1 MNFSSTLSEM
11 TPTAYGAAFA
21 GGLFLG
27 MIVLLETGQRIGTRR
42 LTRDPDGA
50 QKGLGVVDG
59 AVFSLLGLLIAF
71 TFAGAATRFDGRR
84 QLVIEEANTIGTA
97 YQRVDVLPDQAQ
109 PALRDLFRQYLDARL
124 ETYRK
129 LPDLDAAKTALARS
143 RALQTAIW
151 SNAIAACR
159 DSGSQA
165 AHMLLLPALNPMFD
179 VATTRIEVTNIHPP
193 LIIFAMIGVLSLA
206 ASLLAGYGMAGRKS
220 PSYIHTVAFAA
231 VMSLTVYII
240 IDIEYPR
247 AGLINVQ
254 GADRVL
260 VELRESMK

>member
-1 MNFSSTLSEM
+1 M
-11 TPTAYGAAFA
+11 TPTAYGAVFA

-27 MIVLLETGQRIGTRR
+27 MLVLLETGRRIGTRR
-42 LTRDPDGA
+42 LARDPDGA

-71 TFAGAATRFDGRR
+71 TFSGAATRFDGRR
-84 QLVIEEANTIGTA
+84 QLIVEEANTIGTA
-97 YQRVDVLPDQAQ
+97 YQRIDVLPDRVQ

-124 ETYRK
+124 DTYRK
-129 LPDLDAAKTALARS
+129 LPDVAAANVELARS
-143 RALQTAIW
+143 RAVQTAIW
-151 SNAIAACR
+151 SYATAACR
-159 DSGSQA
+159 DSGSQP

-179 VATTRIEVTNIHPP
+179 IATTRVEAMSIHPP

-206 ASLLAGYGMAGRKS
+206 AALLAGYGMAGSKS
-220 PSYIHTVAFAA
+220 PSWVHAAAFAG
-231 VMSLTVYII
+231 VMALTVYVIV
-240 IDIEYPR
+240 DIEYPR
-247 AGLINVQ
+247 FGLINVQ